1 MLRYE
6 YWTGVFKRTAALA
19 FRKILFSRAP
29 GPMFARCGWPTAR
42 IKCTR
47 RRLPSWN
54 SESGASRKLHHTD
67 PPGLKENSM
76 PSLVLENLHSLVGF
90 GLSANGT
97 TDWFTLSPDPCR

>member
-42 IKCTR
+42 MKCTR

-76 PSLVLENLHSLVGF
+76 PSLVVENLHSLAGFVGRDI
-90 GLSANGT
+90 AT
-97 TDWFTLSPDPCR
+97 TEWFTVAQERD